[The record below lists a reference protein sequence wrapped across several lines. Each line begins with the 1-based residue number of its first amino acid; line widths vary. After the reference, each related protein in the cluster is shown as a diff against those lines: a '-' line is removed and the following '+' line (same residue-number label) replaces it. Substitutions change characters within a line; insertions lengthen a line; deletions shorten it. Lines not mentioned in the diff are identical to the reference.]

1 MSSPL
6 TARQPKDPDM
16 NSEKQTIGVIGLGY
30 VGIPL
35 MLAISEKSGFKA
47 LGFDISAERV
57 KMLNEGRSYLKAF
70 SDRELRNHIQSGRF
84 EATADMGRLAE
95 CHAILIC
102 VPTPLNKYR
111 EPDLSYIVKT
121 TETVAKHLK
130 KEQLVVLESTTYPG
144 TTNEV
149 MKPILETSGLV
160 CGEDF
165 YLAYSPEREDPG
177 NINFSTSTMPKVIG
191 GYNEASTVRA
201 IAVYQRF
208 IKQVVTVSS
217 ATTAEAVKITENI
230 FRAIN
235 IGLVNELKMVFDRMG
250 IDTFEV
256 IDAAKTKPFGFMP
269 FYPGPGWGGHCIPI
283 DPFYLTWKA
292 REFGAHTRFIELAGE
307 INNLMPEYVV
317 ERAAVALDMNNGRGL
332 NGARV
337 LLVGVAYKSNVDD
350 IRESPA
356 LRVIEKLRARKAKVD
371 YHDSYV
377 SEFDDHI
384 TGPMKSVEISP
395 KSLGKYDLVIICAAH
410 DDVDWEALVEHSKL
424 VVDTRNAT
432 KAVFN
437 NREKIHKA

>member
-1 MSSPL
+1 MASI
-6 TARQPKDPDM
+6 AH
-16 NSEKQTIGVIGLGY
+16 QTVGVIGLGY
-30 VGIPL
+30 VGLPL
-35 MLAISEKSGFKA
+35 LMAIAESGFTA
-47 LGFDISAERV
+47 LGFDINESRAE
-57 KMLNEGRSYLKAF
+57 MLNAGKSYLKTY
-70 SDRELRNHIQSGRF
+70 SDREIATHLSTGRF
-84 EATADMGRLAE
+84 SATSDMARLPE
-95 CHAILIC
+95 CSAILIC

-121 TETVAKHLK
+121 TEVVARHLQK
-130 KEQLVVLESTTYPG
+130 GQLVVLESTTYPG
-144 TTNEV
+144 TTDEI

-191 GYNEASTVRA
+191 GYNEASTQRA
-201 IAVYQRF
+201 TAVYQRF

-217 ATTAEAVKITENI
+217 ATTAEAVKLTENI

-256 IDAAKTKPFGFMP
+256 IDAAKTKPFGFMA

-307 INNLMPEYVV
+307 INNVMPEYVI
-317 ERAAVALDMNNGRGL
+317 ERAAVALDMTSSRGL

-337 LLVGVAYKSNVDD
+337 LVIGAAYKANVDD
-350 IRESPA
+350 VRESPS
-356 LRVIEKLRARKAKVD
+356 LRVIEKLRKRRARVD
-371 YHDSYV
+371 YYDPFV
-377 SEFDDHI
+377 PEFDDHV
-384 TGPMKSVEISP
+384 TGPMKSVGFDAATVAS
-395 KSLGKYDLVIICAAH
+395 YDVAIICTAH
-410 DDVDWEALVEHSKL
+410 DKIDWEFVVENSRI
-424 VVDTRNAT
+424 VVDSRNAT
-432 KAVFN
+432 KSVIN
-437 NREKIHKA
+437 NRERIFKA

>member
-1 MSSPL
+1 MASI
-6 TARQPKDPDM
+6 AH
-16 NSEKQTIGVIGLGY
+16 QTVGVIGLGY
-30 VGIPL
+30 VGLPL
-35 MLAISEKSGFKA
+35 LMAIAESGFTA
-47 LGFDISAERV
+47 LGFDINESRAE
-57 KMLNEGRSYLKAF
+57 MLNAGKSYLKTY
-70 SDRELRNHIQSGRF
+70 SDREIATHLSTGRF
-84 EATADMGRLAE
+84 SATSDMARLPE
-95 CHAILIC
+95 CSAILIC

-121 TETVAKHLK
+121 TEVVARHLQK
-130 KEQLVVLESTTYPG
+130 GQLVVLESTTYPG
-144 TTNEV
+144 TTDEI

-191 GYNEASTVRA
+191 GYNEASTQRA
-201 IAVYQRF
+201 TAVYQRF

-217 ATTAEAVKITENI
+217 ATTAEAVKLTENI

-256 IDAAKTKPFGFMP
+256 IDAAKTKPFGFMA

-307 INNLMPEYVV
+307 INNVMPEYVI
-317 ERAAVALDMNNGRGL
+317 ERAAVALDMTSSRGL

-337 LLVGVAYKSNVDD
+337 LVIGAAYKANVDD
-350 IRESPA
+350 VRESPS
-356 LRVIEKLRARKAKVD
+356 LRVIEKLRKRRARVD
-371 YHDSYV
+371 YYDPFV
-377 SEFDDHI
+377 PEFDDHV
-384 TGPMKSVEISP
+384 TGPMKSVGFDAATVAS
-395 KSLGKYDLVIICAAH
+395 YDVAIICTAH
-410 DDVDWEALVEHSKL
+410 DKIDWEFVVENSRI
-424 VVDTRNAT
+424 VVDSRNAT
-432 KAVFN
+432 KSVIN
-437 NREKIHKA
+437 NRERIFKG

>member
-1 MSSPL
+1 MASI
-6 TARQPKDPDM
+6 AH
-16 NSEKQTIGVIGLGY
+16 QTVGVIGLGY
-30 VGIPL
+30 VGLPL
-35 MLAISEKSGFKA
+35 LMAIAESGFTA
-47 LGFDISAERV
+47 LGFDISESRAE
-57 KMLNEGRSYLKAF
+57 MLNAGKSYLKTY
-70 SDRELRNHIQSGRF
+70 SDREIATHLSTGRF
-84 EATADMGRLAE
+84 SATSDMARLPE
-95 CHAILIC
+95 CSAILIC

-121 TETVAKHLK
+121 TEVVARHLQK
-130 KEQLVVLESTTYPG
+130 GQLVVLESTTYPG
-144 TTNEV
+144 TTDEI

-191 GYNEASTVRA
+191 GYNEASTQRA
-201 IAVYQRF
+201 TAVYQRF

-217 ATTAEAVKITENI
+217 ATTAEAVKLTENI

-256 IDAAKTKPFGFMP
+256 IDAAKTKPFGFMA

-307 INNLMPEYVV
+307 INNVMPEYVI
-317 ERAAVALDMNNGRGL
+317 ERAAVALDMTSSRGL

-337 LLVGVAYKSNVDD
+337 LVIGAAYKANVDD
-350 IRESPA
+350 VRESPS
-356 LRVIEKLRARKAKVD
+356 LRVIEKLRKRRARVD
-371 YHDSYV
+371 YYDPFV
-377 SEFDDHI
+377 PEFDDHV
-384 TGPMKSVEISP
+384 TGPMKSVGFDAATVAS
-395 KSLGKYDLVIICAAH
+395 YDVAIICTAH
-410 DDVDWEALVEHSKL
+410 DKIDWEFVVENSRI
-424 VVDTRNAT
+424 VVDSRNAT
-432 KAVFN
+432 KSVIN
-437 NREKIHKA
+437 NRERIFKA